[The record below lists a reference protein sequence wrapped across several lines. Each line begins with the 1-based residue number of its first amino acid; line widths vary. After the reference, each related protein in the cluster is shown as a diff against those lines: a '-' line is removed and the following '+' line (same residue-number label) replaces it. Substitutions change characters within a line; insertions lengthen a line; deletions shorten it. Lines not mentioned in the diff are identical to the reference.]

1 MKKILIQLDS
11 DKFASVFDAVTAYD
25 AGVDRILQFGGVTPA
40 DVQDLVYGAMFTRG
54 GKDLKNSAVFIGG
67 SDVSVGEAMI
77 KATKK
82 SFFGPV
88 SVSVML
94 DSNGCNTTAD
104 AAVAKIL
111 SVGDVSGK
119 KIAVLSGTGPVG
131 LRAAA
136 MLAQEGAL
144 VTLTSRKLERAAAA
158 CESIKERFGV
168 NVSPA
173 AAADAGEN
181 ADVLKDA
188 YGAMCAGAAGIML
201 IPEAVWTGHSTLKVL
216 ADVNAVP
223 PTGIEGIKPKWDGK
237 EKHGKVIFGAIGIG
251 GLKMKIHRAS
261 VAKLFEQNDTVLEA
275 EEIFATAKKEIG
287 K

>member
-25 AGVDRILQFGGVTPA
+25 AGVDRILQFSGVTPE
-40 DVQDLVYGAMFTRG
+40 DVQNLVYGAMFTRG

-67 SDVSVGEAMI
+67 SDVSVGEAML
-77 KATKK
+77 KVTKK

-94 DSNGCNTTAD
+94 DSNGCNTTAA
-104 AAVAKIL
+104 AAVAKII
-111 SVGDVSGK
+111 SAGDISGK

-131 LRAAA
+131 LRTAA
-136 MLAQEGAL
+136 MLAQEGAS
-144 VTLTSRKLERAAAA
+144 VTLTSRNMERATAA
-158 CESIKERFGV
+158 CDSIKERFGV

-173 AAADAGEN
+173 AVANVDETAG
-181 ADVLKDA
+181 VLEGA
-188 YGAMCAGAAGIML
+188 YGALCTGAAGIML
-201 IPEAVWTGHSTLKVL
+201 IPESVWVEHATLKVL

-223 PTGIEGIKPKWDGK
+223 PTGIEAIKPTWDGK
-237 EKHGKVIFGAIGIG
+237 EKHGKIIFGALGIG

-261 VAKLFEQNDTVLEA
+261 VAKLFEKNDTVLEA
-275 EEIFATAKKEIG
+275 EEIFATAKSEIG

>member
-25 AGVDRILQFGGVTPA
+25 AGVDRILQFGGATKA

-67 SDVSVGEAMI
+67 SDVSAGEAMF

-94 DSNGCNTTAD
+94 DSNGCNTTAA

-144 VTLTSRKLERAAAA
+144 VTLTSRELERAVAA

-168 NVSPA
+168 TVSPA
-173 AAADAGEN
+173 AAADADEN

-188 YGAMCAGAAGIML
+188 YGAMCAGAAGISL
-201 IPEAVWTGHSTLKVL
+201 IPETVWTEHSTLKVL

-237 EKHGKVIFGAIGIG
+237 EKHGKIIFGAIGIG

-261 VAKLFEQNDTVLEA
+261 VAKLFEQNDAVLEA

>member
-1 MKKILIQLDS
+1 MKKILIQLDN

-25 AGVDRILQFGGVTPA
+25 AGVDRLLQYSGVTKP
-40 DVQDLVYGAMFTRG
+40 DIQNLVYGAMFTRG
-54 GKDLKNSAVFIGG
+54 GEDLKNSAVFVGG
-67 SDVSVGEAMI
+67 SDVAAGEAMF
-77 KATKK
+77 KAVKK

-94 DSNGCNTTAD
+94 DSNGCNTTAA

-111 SVGDVSGK
+111 SVGDVAGK
-119 KIAVLSGTGPVG
+119 KITVLSGTGPVG

-144 VTLTSRKLERAAAA
+144 VTLTSRAMEKAEAA
-158 CESIKERFGV
+158 CAAIKKRFDV
-168 NVSPA
+168 DVSPV
-173 AAADAGEN
+173 AAADAN
-181 ADVLKDA
+181 ANVAALEDA
-188 YGAMCAGAAGIML
+188 YAVLCTGAAGVML
-201 IPEAVWTGHSTLKVL
+201 IPQTAWTEHPTLKIL

-223 PTGIEGIKPKWDGK
+223 PMGIEGIKPTWNGK
-237 EKHGKVIFGAIGIG
+237 EKHGKTIFGALGIG
-251 GLKMKIHRAS
+251 GLKMKIHRACI
-261 VAKLFEQNDTVLEA
+261 ARLFEQNDLALEA